1 MCLHKYSHYQVC
13 KHIACCSID
22 ICQEMVNGLR
32 AGNCAGHEFQNSY
45 DPVKGDLWGMCA
57 DCAEAGAADQRP
69 SGSCAVHPQVQA
81 IPLLKEYVDEYVAR
95 ASVANCSGLSI
106 GVPSSVEATS
116 LADSASVTPAGSQRS
131 TQSGSFRSFHSAR
144 SAFSS
149 EESDDGY
156 HPDAEPGFDCY
167 SSSES
172 SSTMDED
179 DEDDCIVISQLS
191 DEALLTQPLLPKV
204 ARPTTSSSS
213 GTTGSNDSNTSS
225 YPGFSQTKSSTETLF
240 ESIFRGENERLA
252 DDKLE
257 TLNQSNVGRDFLE
270 RKLPALN
277 QASLGAPALN
287 RVPTVTPSPGFGEDL
302 SRQKPVTPVDFLA
315 SDGFVGTGGGF
326 IPPKESRLY
335 PAVTGTGS
343 SSGIAAPAPTPA
355 PGSPQA
361 QSIPTAPRAFYN
373 RPQGTTGPA
382 PDWSG
387 HQPGYYP
394 HPSSGIPIQPA
405 FENSGVP
412 SLTITAQ
419 LEDFSQPG
427 FAPYLPPPT
436 GMGMHGQAPNP
447 GLLPPIYPPITPQYP
462 SVIQPQ
468 YGSFPPQLQPQVP
481 GFQHHPQQPPQTFT
495 GTSFTGYR
503 EHNNNNNN
511 RIARHERRRAARR
524 GGGRAYHGR
533 RSNSPSSRARR
544 LCNNNQQHPQPRWT
558 QPEDVAARHWRI
570 QDAIQQQ
577 AVMQQL
583 QEQEFQNLQQ
593 QQALQQQLQRLQEQ
607 EQEQQSAAAAAA
619 AAAGAAGATIHPSPN
634 PGLGLGLGQ
643 DRELRPLNPPSAPT
657 LQTTILER
665 APYSP
670 PPGETISPSAL
681 AGYPMDVDQ
690 RKPAAAAPSKEGE
703 GDGSYSQ
710 DYWNG
715 KFFTRPLVPKH

>member
-1 MCLHKYSHYQVC
+1 MCFHKYSHYQVC
-13 KHIACCSID
+13 KHLACWSID
-22 ICQEMVNGLR
+22 ICQEMVNSLR
-32 AGNCAGHEFQNSY
+32 AGDCIGHEFENSY

-81 IPLLKEYVDEYVAR
+81 IPLLKEYVEEYVAR
-95 ASVANCSGLSI
+95 ASAANCSGLSI
-106 GVPSSVEATS
+106 GVPSSMEATS
-116 LADSASVTPAGSQRS
+116 LADSASVKPAGTQRS

-191 DEALLTQPLLPKV
+191 DESLLAQPLLPKV
-204 ARPTTSSSS
+204 ARHTTSGTSGSDGSS
-213 GTTGSNDSNTSS
+213 TSS

-270 RKLPALN
+270 RKLPAPSQTN
-277 QASLGAPALN
+277 LGAPALN
-287 RVPTVTPSPGFGEDL
+287 RVLTVTPSPGFREDL
-302 SRQKPVTPVDFLA
+302 PRQNAATPVDFLA
-315 SDGFVGTGGGF
+315 SDGFVGTGSGF
-326 IPPKESRLY
+326 SPPKESRLY

-382 PDWSG
+382 PDWNG
-387 HQPGYYP
+387 HQPGYP
-394 HPSSGIPIQPA
+394 HPSSGISIQPT

-427 FAPYLPPPT
+427 FAPYFPPPM
-436 GMGMHGQAPNP
+436 GMGMHSQAPNP
-447 GLLPPIYPPITPQYP
+447 GLLPPTSHLITPQYP
-462 SVIQPQ
+462 PVIQPQ
-468 YGSFPPQLQPQVP
+468 YGNFPPQLQPQVP
-481 GFQHHPQQPPQTFT
+481 GFRPQQQPSQTFT
-495 GTSFTGYR
+495 GPSFTGYR
-503 EHNNNNNN
+503 EHNNN
-511 RIARHERRRAARR
+511 RIARHERRRPARR
-524 GGGRAYHGR
+524 GGGRASHDR
-533 RSNSPSSRARR
+533 RNNSPSSRARR
-544 LCNNNQQHPQPRWT
+544 IFNNQQQKQHQHQQLRWT
-558 QPEDVAARHWRI
+558 QPEEVAARHRRI
-570 QDAIQQQ
+570 QEAIHQQKQQ
-577 AVMQQL
+577 AVMQQV

-607 EQEQQSAAAAAA
+607 EQEQKQEQQSAATAATARQ
-619 AAAGAAGATIHPSPN
+619 SQSS
-634 PGLGLGLGQ
+634 GLGLGQ
-643 DRELRPLNPPSAPT
+643 ELEPRPINPPPAPT
-657 LQTTILER
+657 VQTAILER

-670 PPGETISPSAL
+670 SPGETISPSAL

-690 RKPAAAAPSKEGE
+690 RKPPPSAATAAAASAQEG
-703 GDGSYSQ
+703 GGSYSQ

-715 KFFTRPLVPKH
+715 KFFTRPLVPRN